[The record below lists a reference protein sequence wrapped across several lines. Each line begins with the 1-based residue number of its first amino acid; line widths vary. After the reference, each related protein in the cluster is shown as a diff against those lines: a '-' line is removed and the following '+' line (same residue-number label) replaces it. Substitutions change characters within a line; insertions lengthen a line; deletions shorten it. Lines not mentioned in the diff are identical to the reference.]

1 MVAVPI
7 TTGRTPAE
15 LRALARRERDGRVS
29 ARLLAL
35 ANALDG
41 MSRDEAAR
49 AAGMDRQTL
58 RDWVHRYN
66 AEGVEGLRDRP
77 RPGRPCALDE
87 GRQAALKGL
96 ILRGPRLERDG
107 CVAWRARDLRELV
120 ERRFGVRYS
129 ESGVRR
135 LLRGLDLSWQKARPV
150 HPEADPRAQERF
162 KKTCR
167 AVRGS
172 RATTP
177 GGRVELWFMD
187 EARIGQKGGVTHVWY
202 QKGARPR
209 GVRQQGFA
217 SAHLFGAMCP
227 ERGEGVALVLPEVST
242 AAMDVFL
249 AELSHAVPAG
259 THAAL
264 VLDGAGWH
272 VSEPD
277 RAGEP
282 DPDPPAPLQPR
293 AQPGRAGVGVSPRP
307 LAEPPRARRRP
318 RGGGGRGLRGLERAP
333 RRAGAAPLPHQL
345 PLAAFS
351 GQHFVSPV
359 SHQAPP
365 QA

>member
-1 MVAVPI
+1 MVAVAI
-7 TTGRTPAE
+7 AKERTPAE

-41 MSRDEAAR
+41 MSREEAAR

-66 AEGVEGLRDRP
+66 AEGVAGLRDRP

-150 HPEADPRAQERF
+150 HPEADPKAQERF
-162 KKTCR
+162 KKDLPGLIK
-167 AVRGS
+167 AVAR
-172 RATTP
+172 RHP
-177 GGRVELWFMD
+177 GERVELWFMD
-187 EARIGQKGGVTHVWY
+187 EARVGQKGGVTHVWY
-202 QKGARPR
+202 QKGVRPR
-209 GVRQQGFA
+209 GVRQQGFS
-217 SAHLFGAMCP
+217 SAYLFGAVCP
-227 ERGEGVALVLPEVST
+227 ERGEGVGLVLPEVST
-242 AAMDVFL
+242 AAMDLFL
-249 AELSHAVPAG
+249 AELARAVPAG
-259 THAAL
+259 SHAAL

-272 VSEPD
+272 VSDDLTVP
-277 RAGEP
+277 ANLTLIH
-282 DPDPPAPLQPR
+282 PPPYSPELVWGFACQALIAAAPPVRLL
-293 AQPGRAGVGVSPRP
+293 GGVRP
-307 LAEPPRARRRP
+307 V
-318 RGGGGRGLRGLERAP
+318 GGRG
-333 RRAGAAPLPHQL
+333 
-345 PLAAFS
+345 
-351 GQHFVSPV
+351 
-359 SHQAPP
+359 
-365 QA
+365 